1 MIILIQLLY
10 LKFKKKLLYKNVI
23 FMLTKEMI
31 IGGIKNT
38 KIIELPMYDNE
49 EVAIREISDLEYNQ
63 FTSAYRDVGNFDM
76 ISTIK
81 AKQTSLAEDTT
92 KFKTSLAA
100 MEKKKYDAK
109 MNLALKVL
117 DNADNPDK
125 FTKKDLEQ
133 LKAGTLDLIV
143 NEALIFSGLDNLESM
158 DNNIAEFREEK

>member
-117 DNADNPDK
+117 DNVDNPDK

-158 DNNIAEFREEK
+158 DNNIAEFREEE

>member
-1 MIILIQLLY
+1 
-10 LKFKKKLLYKNVI
+10 
-23 FMLTKEMI
+23 MLTKEMI

-49 EVAIREISDLEYNQ
+49 EVAIREISDLEYN
-63 FTSAYRDVGNFDM
+63 RFDM

-158 DNNIAEFREEK
+158 DNNIAEFREEE

>member
-1 MIILIQLLY
+1 
-10 LKFKKKLLYKNVI
+10 
-23 FMLTKEMI
+23 MI

-92 KFKTSLAA
+92 KFKTSLA
-100 MEKKKYDAK
+100 KKYDAK

-158 DNNIAEFREEK
+158 DNNIAEFREEE

>member
-1 MIILIQLLY
+1 
-10 LKFKKKLLYKNVI
+10 
-23 FMLTKEMI
+23 MLTKEMI

-117 DNADNPDK
+117 DNADNHDK

-158 DNNIAEFREEK
+158 DNNIAEFREEE

>member
-158 DNNIAEFREEK
+158 DNNIAEFREEE

>member
-143 NEALIFSGLDNLESM
+143 NEALIFSSLDNLESM
-158 DNNIAEFREEK
+158 DNNIAEFREEE

>member
-1 MIILIQLLY
+1 
-10 LKFKKKLLYKNVI
+10 
-23 FMLTKEMI
+23 MLTKEMI

-49 EVAIREISDLEYNQ
+49 EVAIRELSDLEYNQ

-158 DNNIAEFREEK
+158 DNNIEEFREEE

>member
-1 MIILIQLLY
+1 MIILIQLFY
-10 LKFKKKLLYKNVI
+10 FKNSKKNYYKNVI

-117 DNADNPDK
+117 DNADNPEK

-143 NEALIFSGLDNLESM
+143 NEALIFSSLDNLESM
-158 DNNIAEFREEK
+158 DNNIAEFREEE

>member
-125 FTKKDLEQ
+125 FTKKGLEQ

-158 DNNIAEFREEK
+158 DNNIAEFREEE

>member
-38 KIIELPMYDNE
+38 KIIELPMYDN

-125 FTKKDLEQ
+125 FTKRDLEQ

-158 DNNIAEFREEK
+158 DNNIAEFREEE

>member
-1 MIILIQLLY
+1 MIILIELLY

-158 DNNIAEFREEK
+158 DNNIAEFREEE

>member
-10 LKFKKKLLYKNVI
+10 LKFKKNYYKNVI

-38 KIIELPMYDNE
+38 KIIELPMYDN

-143 NEALIFSGLDNLESM
+143 NEALIFSGLDNLKSM
-158 DNNIAEFREEK
+158 DNDIAEFREEE

>member
-1 MIILIQLLY
+1 MIILTQLLY

-133 LKAGTLDLIV
+133 LRAGTLDLIV

-158 DNNIAEFREEK
+158 DNNIAEFREEE

>member
-1 MIILIQLLY
+1 
-10 LKFKKKLLYKNVI
+10 
-23 FMLTKEMI
+23 MLTKEMI

-109 MNLALKVL
+109 MNIRLNCK
-117 DNADNPDK
+117 
-125 FTKKDLEQ
+125 
-133 LKAGTLDLIV
+133 
-143 NEALIFSGLDNLESM
+143 
-158 DNNIAEFREEK
+158 

>member
-1 MIILIQLLY
+1 MIADQQGNAKVTITGAFPADAFIT
-10 LKFKKKLLYKNVI
+10 KVKNELNPE
-23 FMLTKEMI
+23 LTPERMKQRYES
-31 IGGIKNT
+31 GERT
-38 KIIELPMYDNE
+38 PELVN
-49 EVAIREISDLEYNQ
+49 
-63 FTSAYRDVGNFDM
+63 AYAMDF
-76 ISTIK
+76 
-81 AKQTSLAEDTT
+81 
-92 KFKTSLAA
+92 

-158 DNNIAEFREEK
+158 DNNIAEFREEE

>member
-1 MIILIQLLY
+1 
-10 LKFKKKLLYKNVI
+10 
-23 FMLTKEMI
+23 
-31 IGGIKNT
+31 
-38 KIIELPMYDNE
+38 
-49 EVAIREISDLEYNQ
+49 
-63 FTSAYRDVGNFDM
+63 M

-117 DNADNPDK
+117 DTADNPDK

-158 DNNIAEFREEK
+158 DNNIAEFREEE

>member
-133 LKAGTLDLIV
+133 LKAGILDLIV

-158 DNNIAEFREEK
+158 DNNIAEFREEE

>member
-81 AKQTSLAEDTT
+81 AKQTNLAEDTT

-158 DNNIAEFREEK
+158 DNNIAEFREE

>member
-38 KIIELPMYDNE
+38 KIIELPMYDN

-158 DNNIAEFREEK
+158 DNNIAEFREEE

>member
-38 KIIELPMYDNE
+38 KIIELPMYNNE

-143 NEALIFSGLDNLESM
+143 NEALIFSGLDNLELM
-158 DNNIAEFREEK
+158 DNNIAEFREEE

>member
-1 MIILIQLLY
+1 
-10 LKFKKKLLYKNVI
+10 
-23 FMLTKEMI
+23 MLTKEMI

-38 KIIELPMYDNE
+38 KIIELPMYDN

-100 MEKKKYDAK
+100 MEKRNMMQK
-109 MNLALKVL
+109 
-117 DNADNPDK
+117 
-125 FTKKDLEQ
+125 
-133 LKAGTLDLIV
+133 
-143 NEALIFSGLDNLESM
+143 
-158 DNNIAEFREEK
+158 

>member
-133 LKAGTLDLIV
+133 LRAGTLDLIV

-158 DNNIAEFREEK
+158 DNNIAEFREEE

>member
-143 NEALIFSGLDNLESM
+143 NEALIFSGLDNLKSM
-158 DNNIAEFREEK
+158 DNNIAEFREEE

>member
-1 MIILIQLLY
+1 
-10 LKFKKKLLYKNVI
+10 
-23 FMLTKEMI
+23 MLTKEMI

-38 KIIELPMYDNE
+38 KIIELPMYDN

-143 NEALIFSGLDNLESM
+143 NEALIFSGLENLESM
-158 DNNIAEFREEK
+158 DNNIAEFREEE

>member
-10 LKFKKKLLYKNVI
+10 FKNSKKKLLYKNVI
-23 FMLTKEMI
+23 FMLTKEII

-38 KIIELPMYDNE
+38 KIIELPMYDN

-158 DNNIAEFREEK
+158 DNNIAEFREEE